1 VYRDGVSVRYGGAH
15 GLEIAARVWVCPTI
29 KPGGIRSQTRVWHS
43 KARSGVCIPLPYM
56 LAVVCCGIPRL
67 GAEPS
72 MVVRLWK

>member
-43 KARSGVCIPLPYM
+43 KARSGVCIPLPIHAGRS
-56 LAVVCCGIPRL
+56 L
-67 GAEPS
+67 
-72 MVVRLWK
+72 LWHPKIRS